1 MDIQIIIS
9 IISCYLIGSIPTAVI
24 YGRFVHGVDVR
35 EYGSGNAGA
44 TNTLRTLGKFAGMVV
59 MIFDVLKAYLATY
72 SATYLVV
79 IGAIPENHLMIY
91 KIGFGIVAVIGHIFP
106 IFAKFKGGKGI
117 ACLLGM
123 ILAINLEI
131 AFICIAVFIIVFL
144 LSKYVS
150 LGSMLATLAFP
161 VIILLFPRFND
172 GGPLV
177 IVFGFAIFSIVVLT
191 HQKNIIRLINGE
203 ESKVRLGSKRDNKY

>member
-1 MDIQIIIS
+1 MEIQIILS
-9 IISCYLIGSIPTAVI
+9 IVFCYLLGSIPTAVW
-24 YGRFVHGVDVR
+24 YGRLFHGVDVR

-44 TNTLRTLGKFAGMVV
+44 TNTLRTLGKQAGVIV
-59 MIFDVLKAYLATY
+59 MILDVLKGWAATY
-72 SATYLVV
+72 SATYLV
-79 IGAIPENHLMIY
+79 ISGAIPEQHLMIY
-91 KIGFGIVAVIGHIFP
+91 KIGFGIISVVGHIFP
-106 IFAKFKGGKGI
+106 IFARFKGGKGI

-123 ILAINLEI
+123 ILAINLEV
-131 AFICIAVFIIVFL
+131 ALICVGVFSIVFL

-203 ESKVRLGSKRDNKY
+203 ESKVRLGKKDKK

>member
-1 MDIQIIIS
+1 MEIQIVLS
-9 IISCYLIGSIPTAVI
+9 IIVCYLLGSIPTAVL
-24 YGRFVHGVDVR
+24 YGRLFHGVDVR
-35 EYGSGNAGA
+35 QYGSGNAGA
-44 TNTLRTLGKFAGMVV
+44 TNTLRTLGKQAGIIV
-59 MIFDVLKAYLATY
+59 MIFDVLKGWLATY

-79 IGAIPENHLMIY
+79 IGAIPEQHLMIY
-91 KIGFGIVAVIGHIFP
+91 KIGFGIISVVGHIFP
-106 IFAKFKGGKGI
+106 IFARFKGGKGI

-131 AFICIAVFIIVFL
+131 AMICIAVFAIVFL

-161 VIILLFPRFND
+161 VVILLFPRFND

-203 ESKVRLGSKRDNKY
+203 ESKVRLGSKRDDKK